1 MIFSEFQRLGPAC
14 HLIKQN
20 TKMNYNRI
28 KKKGLNK
35 TVDTKKGRMDVQ
47 NGRTGGIQLS

>member
-28 KKKGLNK
+28 KQKRRFKENSRYKK
-35 TVDTKKGRMDVQ
+35 R
-47 NGRTGGIQLS
+47 